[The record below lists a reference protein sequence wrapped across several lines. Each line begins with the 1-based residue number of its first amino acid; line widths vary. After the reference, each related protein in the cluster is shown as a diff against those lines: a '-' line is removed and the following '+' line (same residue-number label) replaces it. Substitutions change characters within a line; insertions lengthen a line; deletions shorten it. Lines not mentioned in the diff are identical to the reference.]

1 MADGY
6 LRKEALEDLRKLLGI
21 PAADKDSRMQAR
33 FALESAEEFARNYCN
48 IGDIPAGLTNTIIR
62 MAVDIFR
69 NESYGSAQV
78 PQAIKSVSM
87 GDTKTD
93 FGCAQAAGY
102 GESLL
107 RDYRKQLNRYRRV
120 GH

>member
-1 MADGY
+1 MTEGY
-6 LRKEALEDLRKLLGI
+6 ARQEAQGKLRCLLGI
-21 PAADKDSRMQAR
+21 PADNADSGMRAE
-33 FALESAEEFARNYCN
+33 FALESAEELARNYCN
-48 IGDIPAGLTNTIIR
+48 IDDIPAGLTNTVIK

-93 FGCAQAAGY
+93 FGTAQAAGY
-102 GESLL
+102 NESLL

-120 GH
+120 RH

>member
-1 MADGY
+1 MAEGY
-6 LRKEALEDLRKLLGI
+6 VGQEALEKLKCLLGI
-21 PAADKDSRMQAR
+21 PADNMDSDVQIQ
-33 FALESAEEFARNYCN
+33 FALESAEEFAKNYCN
-48 IGDIPAGLTNTIIR
+48 IRDIPAGLTNTVIK

-78 PQAIKSVSM
+78 PQTIKSVSM
-87 GDTKTD
+87 GDAKTD
-93 FGCAQAAGY
+93 FGSAQAAGY

-107 RDYRKQLNRYRRV
+107 MDYRKQLNRYRRV

>member
-1 MADGY
+1 MEGGY
-6 LRKEALEDLRKLLGI
+6 AGQEALGKLRCLLGI
-21 PAADKDSRMQAR
+21 PDDNMDSGMQVQ
-33 FALESAEEFARNYCN
+33 FALESAEEFVRNYCN
-48 IGDIPAGLTNTIIR
+48 IEDIPAGLTNTVIK

-93 FGCAQAAGY
+93 FGSAQAAGY
-102 GESLL
+102 SESLL

>member
-1 MADGY
+1 MADEY

-21 PAADKDSRMQAR
+21 PATDKGSRMLAQ
-33 FALESAEEFARNYCN
+33 FALKSAEEFTKNYCN
-48 IGDIPAGLTNTIIR
+48 IVDIPAGLTNTVIK

-93 FGCAQAAGY
+93 FGTAQAAGY
-102 GESLL
+102 SESLL
-107 RDYRKQLNRYRRV
+107 GDYRKQLNRYRKV